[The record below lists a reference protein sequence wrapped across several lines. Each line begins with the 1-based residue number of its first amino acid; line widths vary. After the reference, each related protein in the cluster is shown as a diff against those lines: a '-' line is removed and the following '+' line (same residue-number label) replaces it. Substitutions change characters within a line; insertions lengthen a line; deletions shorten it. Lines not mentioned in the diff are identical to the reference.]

1 MRGRASRAESA
12 VMPASA
18 VAQSATS
25 FGGRLVIALVE
36 ITLAAAV
43 MVGAIV
49 VGHDLREWRDWY
61 PTAYHPWTD
70 VQRHASEPTE
80 PEP

>member
-1 MRGRASRAESA
+1 MRASIA
-12 VMPASA
+12 V
-18 VAQSATS
+18 QQATP
-25 FGGRLVIALVE
+25 FAGRLVIAFVE
-36 ITLAAAV
+36 LTLAVAV
-43 MVGAIV
+43 IAGAIV

>member
-1 MRGRASRAESA
+1 MLSSLA
-12 VMPASA
+12 VE
-18 VAQSATS
+18 QSTS
-25 FGGRLVIALVE
+25 FGGRLVTAFVE
-36 ITLAAAV
+36 LTLAAAV
-43 MVGAIV
+43 IVGAIV

-70 VQRHASEPTE
+70 VQRQASEPSE

>member
-1 MRGRASRAESA
+1 MRASIA
-12 VMPASA
+12 V
-18 VAQSATS
+18 QQATP
-25 FGGRLVIALVE
+25 FAGRLVIAFVE

-61 PTAYHPWTD
+61 PTAYHPWTE